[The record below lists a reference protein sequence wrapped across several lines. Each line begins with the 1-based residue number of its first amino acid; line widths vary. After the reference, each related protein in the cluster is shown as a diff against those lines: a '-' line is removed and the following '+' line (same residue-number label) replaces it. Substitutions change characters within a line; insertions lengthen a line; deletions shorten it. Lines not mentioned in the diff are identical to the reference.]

1 MEVTKIAI
9 ATDDGKTITSH
20 FGRAK
25 SYKVVTIAD
34 SKVVAEELRDKAPC
48 GGHGHHANPSGED
61 SPRLSQTQEVAVI
74 QDGAVTTA
82 DSNVGAE
89 ELQTKA
95 SCGEHHHHHQHEGEG
110 HHHHEGEGHHHHH
123 QHEGEGEGHHNHHI
137 AAIRDCQVLLARG
150 MGTGA
155 QTNLVSAG
163 IQPLLTSVRNIDEAV
178 TSYLAGT
185 LQHHPER
192 IH

>member
-25 SYKVVTIAD
+25 SYKVVTISD
-34 SKVVAEELRDKAPC
+34 SKVVAEEIRAKALC
-48 GGHGHHANPSGED
+48 GGHGQQPSPSGED
-61 SPRLSQTQEVAVI
+61 HHSQQVAP
-74 QDGAVTTA
+74 
-82 DSNVGAE
+82 
-89 ELQTKA
+89 
-95 SCGEHHHHHQHEGEG
+95 
-110 HHHHEGEGHHHHH
+110 
-123 QHEGEGEGHHNHHI
+123 
-137 AAIRDCQVLLARG
+137 IRDCQVLLARG

-155 QTNLVSAG
+155 QTNLLSAG
-163 IQPLLTSVRNIDEAV
+163 IQPLLTSVSNIDEAV
-178 TSYLAGT
+178 ASYLAGN